1 MTLTLYGFTG
11 VIQAT
16 NGPVM
21 HTVPGPAG
29 ETVKALLPLVTL
41 QGTHTGAGQGDLRD
55 RYSKEGRVDEAPVHR
70 LEIMGYVLFL
80 SGLRRRATFLVC
92 KYTSI
97 YTNTCISLVHTVVHA
112 ALFPLSVSGRRF
124 RINWMGFLISEGGR
138 WGWAG
143 PLSVPRVPGRSLQDC
158 GSLQTRSFRAR
169 GAGPRGQAVP
179 APGKSGPI
187 SSPSPAP
194 PAAALER
201 FPLPATRALSPPAPR
216 RVSGSGSGRRRCRWG
231 RTGDGPGA
239 QQGCELE
246 AAVQKSRQVSSA
258 GSGGSWSRGQEDPRG
273 RSPPGTNGHGC
284 EGLDE
289 LGGRGH
295 RWCGALGPV
304 MGAFPGTGYT
314 LFSWVLKNNLGN

>member
-1 MTLTLYGFTG
+1 
-11 VIQAT
+11 
-16 NGPVM
+16 
-21 HTVPGPAG
+21 
-29 ETVKALLPLVTL
+29 
-41 QGTHTGAGQGDLRD
+41 
-55 RYSKEGRVDEAPVHR
+55 
-70 LEIMGYVLFL
+70 
-80 SGLRRRATFLVC
+80 
-92 KYTSI
+92 
-97 YTNTCISLVHTVVHA
+97 
-112 ALFPLSVSGRRF
+112 
-124 RINWMGFLISEGGR
+124 
-138 WGWAG
+138 
-143 PLSVPRVPGRSLQDC
+143 SLQDC

-179 APGKSGPI
+179 ATDKSGPI

-216 RVSGSGSGRRRCRWG
+216 PVSGSGSGRRRCRWG

-239 QQGCELE
+239 QEGCELE
-246 AAVQKSRQVSSA
+246 AAVQKSCQVSSA

-284 EGLDE
+284 ERLDE

-304 MGAFPGTGYT
+304 IGAFPGTEKEEST
-314 LFSWVLKNNLGN
+314 LSEMETVEPQ